1 MKKSV
6 KLKPTDRL
14 ILPEGLTVKEVDDKF
29 VVLSPE
35 TGNWIVLD
43 NKAEV
48 AILSEINGKP
58 IGDMIE
64 GENSEIAR
72 KVITLL
78 LAREFAGINE
88 TVMSKYELKMDGMQ
102 IYLTHGCNL
111 RCKHCY
117 MYAGKASDNEMNVE
131 QWKAVLQAFKD
142 NGGKNVTMSGGEV
155 MQFKGFPELVE
166 YAHNLGLETLI
177 YTNGILWTESLIQ
190 RLAPYISS
198 VQVSIDGYNEETNSV
213 IRGKNNFDKAC
224 DAVVAFVKYGV
235 EVKVATTFI
244 FDNITDDIESKYKAF
259 TESLNK
265 RAGRKLEYHLTKSLI
280 KGRNVDY
287 TKEQNK
293 QISELMLSVQ
303 DTISPNSEYTNFIE
317 GHEPNILEKSC
328 GYGKPTVDSNGDVY
342 LCSTIEYLKPIGNV
356 LEESLPQLLHKAKSY
371 RVLNDV
377 EHLEECKGCDLR
389 YICNGGC
396 RLENGTITNH
406 IYKRDKCTEKFKRNL
421 LKQMKDSFIY
431 YFKI

>member
-6 KLKPTDRL
+6 KLKPTDCL
-14 ILPEGLTVKEVDDKF
+14 ILPNSLTVKEVDDKF

-48 AILSEINGKP
+48 VILSEINGKP
-58 IGDMIE
+58 IGDMID
-64 GENSEIAR
+64 GENSGIAR

-166 YAHNLGLETLI
+166 YTHHLGLEILI
-177 YTNGILWTESLIQ
+177 YTNGILWTESLIKI
-190 RLAPYISS
+190 LAPFISS

-265 RAGRKLEYHLTKSLI
+265 RAGRELEYHLTKSLI

-303 DTISPNSEYTNFIE
+303 DTISPNSEYANFIE

-356 LEESLPQLLHKAKSY
+356 LEESMAELLRKAESY
-371 RVLNDV
+371 CVLSNV
-377 EHLEECKGCDLR
+377 EHLEECQDCELR

-396 RLENGTITNH
+396 RLENGTIKNH
-406 IYKRDKCTEKFKRNL
+406 VFKRDTCSEEFKRDL

>member
-1 MKKSV
+1 MKKSAM
-6 KLKPTDRL
+6 LKPTDRL
-14 ILPEGLTVKEVDDKF
+14 ILPDGFAIKEVDNKF
-29 VVLSPE
+29 VVLSPK

-43 NKAEV
+43 NEAEV

-58 IGDMIE
+58 IGDIIN

-117 MYAGKASDNEMNVE
+117 MYAGKTSDNEMNVE

-155 MQFKGFPELVE
+155 VQFKGFPELIE
-166 YAHNLGLETLI
+166 YTHHLGLEILI

-265 RAGRKLEYHLTKSLI
+265 RVGRELEYHLTKSLI

-303 DTISPNSEYTNFIE
+303 DTINPNSEFANFIE

-356 LEESLPQLLHKAKSY
+356 LEESFEQILHKAESY
-371 RVLNDV
+371 SISSDV
-377 EHLEECKGCDLR
+377 EHLEECRGCELR

-396 RLENGTITNH
+396 RLENGSISNH
-406 IYKRDKCTEKFKRNL
+406 IYKRDKCTEEFKSNL
-421 LKQMKDSFIY
+421 LKQMKDSFVY